1 MHDQRL
7 IAMLHRG
14 MAGGGIERSLVNLA
28 EGLLA
33 RGCSVDFVLFR
44 ADGPHITRIP
54 EAARVIRL
62 ETDKTLHAI
71 APLVRYL
78 RRERPRAMLSFIPQT
93 NLIAVFSAALARVDT
108 RIAVSDRNHVS
119 SRRRVAPLKD
129 RVAYRI
135 CPLAYR
141 HADRL
146 VANSVGVADDV
157 AEQYAIP
164 RERIEVI
171 YNPVTGPTIDEAAH
185 RPVDHP
191 WFADGQPPVFLNM
204 GRLAPQKDQ
213 GLLLRAFARVRARRP
228 ARLVIFGEGPLRG
241 ELERLVAELDLE
253 SSVCLAG
260 FVDDPFRFI
269 ARSAAF
275 VLSSR
280 FEGCPN
286 VVVEALACGTP
297 VVSSDCPSGPSE
309 ILDSGRYGILVPVG
323 DEGAMSAAMEAV
335 LDAPR
340 ASEELRHRASFFSID
355 RAAENY
361 ERLLLG

>member
-1 MHDQRL
+1 MDDRRV
-7 IAMLHRG
+7 AMLHRG

-44 ADGPHITRIP
+44 GDGPHMAGIP
-54 EAARVIRL
+54 ESARVICL
-62 ETDKTLHAI
+62 ETDRTLIAI
-71 APLVRYL
+71 APLVGYL
-78 RRERPRAMLSFIPQT
+78 RRERPAAMLSFIPQT
-93 NLIAVFSAALARVDT
+93 NLIAVLAAALARADT

-119 SRRRVAPLKD
+119 SRREVAPLKD

-157 AEQYAIP
+157 ADQYTIP

-171 YNPVTGPTIDEAAH
+171 YNPVTGPFIEEAAR
-185 RPVDHP
+185 RPMDHP

-213 GLLLRAFARVRARRP
+213 AMLLRAFARVRARRP
-228 ARLVIFGEGPLRG
+228 ARLMILGEGPLRS
-241 ELERLVAELDLE
+241 ELEGLVSELEIEESVALPGFVAE
-253 SSVCLAG
+253 
-260 FVDDPFRFI
+260 PFGYL

-275 VLSSR
+275 ILSSR

-297 VVSSDCPSGPSE
+297 VVSTDCPSGPSE
-309 ILDSGRYGILVPVG
+309 ILDSGRFGTLVPVG
-323 DEGAMSAAMEAV
+323 DEIAMSAAMEAV
-335 LDAPR
+335 LDSPPAAEMLRSR
-340 ASEELRHRASFFSID
+340 ATIFSID
-355 RAAENY
+355 RAAERY